1 MSEPQSRTPHLT
13 QVDAPAGVALP
24 TVVLAREVVP
34 AALVAAVRVGE
45 LERIRSG
52 AYRRATPKRTGRA
65 TSSAPVAASKL
76 SSSAAATELALAR
89 IAAVGRQ
96 LRTPFWFSHES
107 AALIW
112 GCAVWNPP
120 TRTHLIQTVRPNR
133 HSDPQL
139 ARHLMGLAPADR
151 TTRRGVPVTSL
162 DRTVADCLTALP
174 PLDALVIADSALR
187 LGADPSAIADRVAAQ
202 AGRRGVAAA
211 RVVLGFADGQAESP
225 WETFVRYVL
234 LRAGLPRPE
243 LQIPVRT
250 RLGWFRA
257 DLGWSEWKLLI
268 EFDGFVKYSTLS
280 GGDPARAVFEE
291 KRRQDA
297 IEEEGWG
304 VLRVTAADRRAPE
317 SLLQRVFRRL
327 PSQIVTNLTPI
338 RDLPPVGGSSSS
350 C

>member
-1 MSEPQSRTPHLT
+1 
-13 QVDAPAGVALP
+13 
-24 TVVLAREVVP
+24 
-34 AALVAAVRVGE
+34 
-45 LERIRSG
+45 
-52 AYRRATPKRTGRA
+52 
-65 TSSAPVAASKL
+65 
-76 SSSAAATELALAR
+76 
-89 IAAVGRQ
+89 
-96 LRTPFWFSHES
+96 
-107 AALIW
+107 
-112 GCAVWNPP
+112 
-120 TRTHLIQTVRPNR
+120 
-133 HSDPQL
+133 
-139 ARHLMGLAPADR
+139 MGLAPADR